1 MQAEQK
7 IQISWTERLY
17 ALFYLIGA
25 VLIRRYRHF
34 KRRGKNAFLHLKWK
48 FRLAWDNRKEEQ
60 KLRRLMRNIGA
71 QPNPVG
77 KWYREYLLCKRE
89 HRSVRQ
95 TMPLFAKAVKYI
107 GNYLLPAAGMLILLW
122 TANYFESLNYALRLE
137 LNGDYVGHIYQEE
150 ELLQAQKEIQNRL
163 IYPDENAAFLQ
174 QPVVSFEAIQPDQH
188 TPMQILANNLIRST
202 GQSVEQAAGLYV
214 DGKFLGAV
222 KDGDAVLSTLSAR
235 KEETRKQYPDARV
248 EFVQEIRLEE
258 GLYPEDS
265 LVEQE
270 FLQAKLDEQSS
281 ATRTYTVQEGDSPYT
296 IAQELNMPLNE
307 LIHMN
312 PQIESELFI
321 GDELLVQQAKV
332 TLEQRAVETVVRT
345 EEIPFSVS
353 ESIDQNKDVSYQK
366 VTQEGKNG
374 LEEITAEVTYIGG
387 MKTDEQEI
395 SRKILRP
402 AVEKK
407 VVKGSLMRSAQG
419 NDLPEQYQTKNASV
433 SNAGGFIW
441 PVDGGAISCD
451 INGYYGHTGNDIKA
465 PKGTAIWASKAGTVA
480 YAGWSRG
487 YGYNVLIDHGDG
499 YKTRYAHCST
509 LLCSTGQ
516 TVEQGQQIA
525 MVGRT
530 GNATCD
536 HCHFEVIQNSQFL
549 DSRDFVG
556 SR

>member
-1 MQAEQK
+1 M
-7 IQISWTERLY
+7 
-17 ALFYLIGA
+17 
-25 VLIRRYRHF
+25 
-34 KRRGKNAFLHLKWK
+34 
-48 FRLAWDNRKEEQ
+48 
-60 KLRRLMRNIGA
+60 
-71 QPNPVG
+71 
-77 KWYREYLLCKRE
+77 
-89 HRSVRQ
+89 
-95 TMPLFAKAVKYI
+95 
-107 GNYLLPAAGMLILLW
+107 
-122 TANYFESLNYALRLE
+122 
-137 LNGDYVGHIYQEE
+137 
-150 ELLQAQKEIQNRL
+150 
-163 IYPDENAAFLQ
+163 
-174 QPVVSFEAIQPDQH
+174 
-188 TPMQILANNLIRST
+188 
-202 GQSVEQAAGLYV
+202 YV

-366 VTQEGKNG
+366 VMQEGQNG